1 MKLQKI
7 IKIKILLYFE
17 LKTKYTVFIN
27 NKNNDKK

>member
-27 NKNNDKK
+27 NKNNYKK